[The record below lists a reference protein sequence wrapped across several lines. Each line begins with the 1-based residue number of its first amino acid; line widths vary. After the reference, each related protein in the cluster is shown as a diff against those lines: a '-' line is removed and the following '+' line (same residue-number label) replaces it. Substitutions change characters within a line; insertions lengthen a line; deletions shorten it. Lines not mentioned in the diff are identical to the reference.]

1 MGLTETESGLDIVL
15 EGVRPSPASLGAFAG
30 KAASLGVARL
40 TVEGESIGS
49 LTAPEID
56 LSGAKVRLPP
66 GTFLQASREAEAT
79 LAGLVRD
86 GAQGAKRLAD
96 LFAGLGTFTFALA
109 KEAAVDAYE
118 ADEAAVHALAEAAR
132 RTPKLKPVRGIVRDL
147 FRSPLSVKELK
158 AYDAVV
164 FDPPRAGAAAQAETL
179 ATSEVSRLVAISC
192 NPGTLARDLRT
203 LVDGGYRINRVTPVD
218 QFRFSPHIEVV
229 AQLTR

>member
-1 MGLTETESGLDIVL
+1 M
-15 EGVRPSPASLGAFAG
+15 
-30 KAASLGVARL
+30 
-40 TVEGESIGS
+40 
-49 LTAPEID
+49 
-56 LSGAKVRLPP
+56 RLPP

-132 RTPKLKPVRGIVRDL
+132 RTPKLNPIRGIVRDL

-164 FDPPRAGAAAQAETL
+164 FDPPRAGAVAQAETL
-179 ATSEVSRLVAISC
+179 AKSEVSRLVAVSCIPARSRAIS
-192 NPGTLARDLRT
+192 A
-203 LVDGGYRINRVTPVD
+203 
-218 QFRFSPHIEVV
+218 F
-229 AQLTR
+229 

>member
-1 MGLTETESGLDIVL
+1 MTETESGLDIVL

-30 KAASLGVARL
+30 KAATLGVARL

-118 ADEAAVHALAEAAR
+118 AAEAAVHALAEAAR

-164 FDPPRAGAAAQAETL
+164 FDPPRAAAAAQAETL

-203 LVDGGYRINRVTPVD
+203 LVDGGYRITRVTPVD

-229 AQLTR
+229 AQLAR

>member
-1 MGLTETESGLDIVL
+1 MTETESGLDIVL

-30 KAASLGVARL
+30 KAATLGVARL
-40 TVEGESIGS
+40 TVEGETIGS

-118 ADEAAVHALAEAAR
+118 ADEAAVRALAEAAR
-132 RTPKLKPVRGIVRDL
+132 RTPSSSPSAGSSATCSAR
-147 FRSPLSVKELK
+147 RS
-158 AYDAVV
+158 A
-164 FDPPRAGAAAQAETL
+164 
-179 ATSEVSRLVAISC
+179 
-192 NPGTLARDLRT
+192 
-203 LVDGGYRINRVTPVD
+203 
-218 QFRFSPHIEVV
+218 
-229 AQLTR
+229 